1 MEESLPFLF
10 ENKQR
15 SAIGGKSSHRT
26 RRCHS
31 ILLGNGVSSA
41 CTHSAVFIATSILW
55 ACFLLL
61 LDYRIPKLTLPPTA
75 PSCHESPSY
84 HKISTPTSNES
95 GFLATEVE
103 YLTCGD
109 SLAEAKRRNCTY
121 DILSNAWI
129 PGKLLLFTERS
140 HKLANHASPLP

>member
-1 MEESLPFLF
+1 MDESLPFLS
-10 ENKQR
+10 KTK
-15 SAIGGKSSHRT
+15 SKATIGGKNSHCT

-31 ILLGNGVSSA
+31 CLFCNNVTSA
-41 CTHSAVFIATSILW
+41 CTHSAVFIVTSIFW

-61 LDYRIPKLTLPPTA
+61 LDYRIPKLPTPPTA
-75 PSCHESPSY
+75 PSY
-84 HKISTPTSNES
+84 HKSPFYHEISTSTSHDNS
-95 GFLATEVE
+95 FLATEVE

-129 PGKLLLFTERS
+129 PGKPLLSTQRD
-140 HKLANHASPLP
+140 